1 MIVDEEIKRIID
13 EAYDVARVML
23 NENREKL
30 ESIAQALLKYETLDA
45 DDVQRLADGKTIS
58 KPTVAALLATE
69 RQATLD
75 AVAAQENPDTDTLSP
90 PAFPG

>member
-1 MIVDEEIKRIID
+1 MRRIRFRIWSS
-13 EAYDVARVML
+13 R
-23 NENREKL
+23 RQEKL

-58 KPTVAALLATE
+58 KPTVAQLLATE